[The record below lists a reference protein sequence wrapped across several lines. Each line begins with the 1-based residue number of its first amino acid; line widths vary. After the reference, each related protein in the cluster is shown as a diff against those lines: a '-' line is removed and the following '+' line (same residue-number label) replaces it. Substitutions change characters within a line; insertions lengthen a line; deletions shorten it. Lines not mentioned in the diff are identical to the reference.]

1 MFKAFPVLRVSDQ
14 LLRSPQ
20 PDFEDL
26 IRLKAEGLRGV
37 VNLRDEAT
45 ESAFFAKQ
53 AGLSYLHLPV
63 VDWDLP
69 SLEQVEQFF
78 QFLESSDNAPAL
90 VHCAMG
96 VGRTGTFVGCYRVRA
111 GMGAQEAVELTNLE
125 SPLPGVTMN
134 SEQMLFVTNF
144 E

>member
-1 MFKAFPVLRVSDQ
+1 MFREFPFTSVSND
-14 LLRSPQ
+14 LLRAPQ

-26 IRLKAEGLRGV
+26 VTLKARGLD
-37 VNLRDEAT
+37 LREEAT

-53 AGLSYLHLPV
+53 AGLNYLYLPV

-69 SLEQVEQFF
+69 SLEQVEE
-78 QFLESSDNAPAL
+78 FLEFLEVPENVPSL

-96 VGRTGTFVGCYRVRA
+96 VGRTGTFVSCYRIRQ
-111 GMGAQEAVELTNLE
+111 GMNPNEALELTNQE

-134 SEQMLFVTNF
+134 KEQRTFALNF
-144 E
+144 R